1 MNARQKVKKLK
12 KEIDFYKNKVI
23 QPKIIGRSD
32 MCRCRAVTRI
42 YPDQLQFINEP
53 RFLDYVSA
61 ALACE
66 FKEVARANMRLE
78 DYNFYDGTGKMA
90 IFDIYYIKG
99 GDT

>member
-1 MNARQKVKKLK
+1 MPR
-12 KEIDFYKNKVI
+12 
-23 QPKIIGRSD
+23 RSGSCPSGFQD
-32 MCRCRAVTRI
+32 QSWTNRRDGMCRCRAVTRI

-61 ALACE
+61 ALAGE
-66 FKEVARANMRLE
+66 IKEVARANMRLE
-78 DYNFYDGTGKMA
+78 DYNFYDGIGKIA